1 MPKEVKR
8 KWDIDPDG
16 VIISVKWSK
25 LKVGNAVFI
34 PCIDTTKAKEQLKD
48 IAVKKSWEFTIQI
61 RVEDGKLGLR
71 IWRTVVL
78 PLLYPRLTAG
88 VFLLLKDVLV
98 VLFQTT

>member
-48 IAVKKSWEFTIQI
+48 IAVKKFWEFTIQI

-71 IWRTVVL
+71 IWRTV
-78 PLLYPRLTAG
+78 
-88 VFLLLKDVLV
+88 
-98 VLFQTT
+98 